1 MPALPR
7 RVYIIFFCFSPLA
20 FTQRHTVQRLTTE
33 NITNDGDHCND
44 CIELARKARRKSQ
57 ALNKDSN
64 LPPDSAKIRKLLEL
78 LKEINARKDDE
89 GEPAGEKT
97 IVFSQFTSM
106 LDLIQP
112 FLKDAG
118 IAFVRCKLLLL
129 LRF

>member
-7 RVYIIFFCFSPLA
+7 RVYIIFFVS
-20 FTQRHTVQRLTTE
+20 RLWHLPTSCRSSLTAE
-33 NITNDGDHCND
+33 NIANDGNHCND
-44 CIELARKARRKSQ
+44 CLELARKARRKSQ
-57 ALNKDSN
+57 APNKDSN
-64 LPPDSAKIRKLLEL
+64 LPPGSAKIRKLLEL
-78 LKEINARKDDE
+78 LKEINAREDDE